1 MQSLRIFIQRLPQIQ
16 AMLPG
21 STIVYV
27 DIYYSAFNLLNQ
39 PEKYGIEVTN
49 RGCCGL
55 GEVEV
60 APFCIELTP
69 VCNDASKYVYWDS
82 YHLSEVSYQ
91 YLAKYLEAEVLPQF
105 NF

>member
-1 MQSLRIFIQRLPQIQ
+1 MILKYERKIMKIICSYIYFEHLWEISQI
-16 AMLPG
+16 
-21 STIVYV
+21 
-27 DIYYSAFNLLNQ
+27 
-39 PEKYGIEVTN
+39 GIEVTN